1 MYSDQLTISGFTK
14 IKNYIAEIVTF
25 IGKFRDPTFYFLI
38 HFRISI
44 YFDPNSINK
53 GGYYHY
59 KQKTKQNKTKKK
71 HFFVKLKE
79 IPLQLCKRTYII

>member
-25 IGKFRDPTFYFLI
+25 IGKLRDPTFYFLI

-44 YFDPNSINK
+44 YFDPNPINK

-59 KQKTKQNKTKKK
+59 KQKTKQNKKK
-71 HFFVKLKE
+71 HFFLWNWKKFPCNFTKE
-79 IPLQLCKRTYII
+79 LT